1 MAIWY
6 RVTDLDT
13 ARSFYCGRLGFTEA
27 FVDEDDR
34 WARLVRGEVEVA
46 VSEGMFDDGGEEAIL
61 TLDVADVKAEAERLR
76 GEGVRVGTV
85 LEIPGTIRL
94 LDVFDPDGN
103 RLQLSQDL

>member
-61 TLDVADVKAEAERLR
+61 TLDVASQAPSACS
-76 GEGVRVGTV
+76 TSS
-85 LEIPGTIRL
+85 IPTATGSSSPRTSSGAR
-94 LDVFDPDGN
+94 
-103 RLQLSQDL
+103 